1 MNKIM
6 VKPDQMAVAGGD
18 SVLVTLAL
26 GSSIAVCMYDERA
39 RIGGLVHTLLPEG
52 RRNGQAQYAE
62 LKYVDTA
69 ICALYEAMKGAGAGP
84 ADIRVKLAGGARIFC
99 FSRQEE
105 QPDIGRENIICA
117 RKKLQELELLIVS
130 EDTGENYGRSVHF
143 SAADGRLE
151 IETMNRSRYWI

>member
-1 MNKIM
+1 MSKIM
-6 VKPDQMAVAGGD
+6 VKPDQMAVAGAD
-18 SVLVTLAL
+18 SILVTLAL
-26 GSSIAVCMYDERA
+26 GSSIAVCMYDGKA
-39 RIGGLVHTLLPEG
+39 RIGGLVHTLLPDK
-52 RRNGQAQYAE
+52 RRIGEARPSE

-69 ICALYEAMKGAGAGP
+69 ICALYEAMKEAGAQT

-99 FSRQEE
+99 FSRQDE

-117 RKKLQELELLIVS
+117 RKTLQELELTIVS

-143 SAADGRLE
+143 TAADGRLE